1 MSQIIQKYFSVH
13 QKNIQVTITRSLSF
27 LCVCKIII
35 IYTIINYVLLESIEQ
50 DQELDKYH
58 IKQNN
63 TSYTEDLVDK
73 TVKILPPHIEE
84 LKRQVSL

>member
-1 MSQIIQKYFSVH
+1 MSQIIQKHFSVH
-13 QKNIQVTITRSLSF
+13 QKNIQVTITQSLSF

>member
-1 MSQIIQKYFSVH
+1 M
-13 QKNIQVTITRSLSF
+13 SF
-27 LCVCKIII
+27 LYAHKII
-35 IYTIINYVLLESIEQ
+35 IYTIINYILLESIE
-50 DQELDKYH
+50 DQELDKNH